1 MKVYTISVA
10 GGCAIGFVST
20 LLFNFLINMFPD
32 LRPVAIS
39 ALSQILGMEVY
50 NPIHYTIILYLCFMA
65 PLAEEYIFRGIFWDL
80 AEKMFN
86 KNTAY
91 FFTTV
96 LFCLAHIEPL
106 HVISILPL
114 SIFFGWLRYRHD
126 TIKLSILSHVA
137 NNIIATT
144 LLIY

>member
-39 ALSQILGMEVY
+39 VLSQILGMEVY
-50 NPIHYTIILYLCFMA
+50 NPIHYTIIIYLCFIA

-80 AEKMFN
+80 TEKIFN

-91 FFTTV
+91 FFTTA
-96 LFCLAHIEPL
+96 LFCLAHVEPL
-106 HVISILPL
+106 HIISILPL
-114 SIFFGWLRYRHD
+114 SIFFGWLRYRYN
-126 TIKLSILSHVA
+126 TMKLSILSHVV
-137 NNIIATT
+137 NNIIATI
-144 LLIY
+144 LLIC